1 MYILCRPKRWREAKR
16 EAKVNSKNIHSK
28 TLRTTTLCIG
38 TLCDSIQR
46 EEHSR
51 HPLFQKWVHLADRSV
66 VSLRLYP
73 LTSIRMPQR
82 FFHPSPIRSRAVGLI
97 FPVRRAERNPDP
109 QSSNMSLQRAYGE
122 TAYYGEPM
130 HGRQQPTV
138 AATAAQKTDYPS
150 DWAAYYDASQAAT
163 GQGRGAVASAP
174 AAAAPAHD
182 AYYNVFLQHAAY
194 HGEEAARMVSSSRS
208 AWHQTG
214 IVRSFLS
221 P

>member
-1 MYILCRPKRWREAKR
+1 MYCVGQKGGGKRSGKPKSTQKIFTRGHYVVPCVLVPCA
-16 EAKVNSKNIHSK
+16 
-28 TLRTTTLCIG
+28 
-38 TLCDSIQR
+38 IQFNR

-97 FPVRRAERNPDP
+97 FPVRRAKRNPDP

-138 AATAAQKTDYPS
+138 AATAAQKADYPS

-182 AYYNVFLQHAAY
+182 AYYKVFWQHAAY
-194 HGEEAARMVSSSRS
+194 YGEEAARMMSSSRS

-214 IVRSFLS
+214 IVRSF
-221 P
+221 